1 MKHALRSLI
10 RTPSFTL
17 IAIVTLALGIGLNT
31 AMFSIINTL
40 ILQPVNFPNAEQLF
54 RLNRSTPQ
62 QQQGGHSAS
71 NALELRRETADFA
84 PMAIYR
90 VWGYTVAEPNHAP
103 ETLNAFRITP
113 DFFDVLGVQP
123 SVGRGFRP
131 EEENLGQNNVII
143 LSHRLWES
151 RYGSD
156 PSVIGRVVKVGGEP
170 TEIIGVMPQKLES
183 SANPF
188 GFVQIYRPLGLSED
202 ERLNLTDTSFNLL
215 GRYHA
220 DVTPTQ
226 AATRFNALAARLAQD
241 RPKENAGAGLHAVS
255 LQSMRMG
262 ETGRQ
267 ITVILL
273 SLSGFVL
280 LIACANL
287 ANLLLAR
294 AVARA
299 REYAIRGALGASRL
313 QLIRPLAL
321 ECTLL
326 AVLGGAAGMFVS
338 SWTTRWMVRQF
349 SRDGGPAFE
358 FATDWRVITFAAV
371 ASLATALFFGIAPAW
386 LISRIRVNDTLK
398 SGTRGST
405 GDRSHHRFRQLLIVG
420 QFALAL
426 ILLAGAAFFVRGI
439 DRLLHQHSGWNP
451 APLVSGKVS
460 LPSTK
465 TSDPDGMIKFY
476 EQVQERLGAIP
487 GVKRVAV
494 SLDIPMFGFTGPRGY
509 IIDGREPPAAG
520 LEPTAFTNAITPNY
534 LDAVGTRLLQG
545 RTISATDT
553 RLSPPVV
560 VINETMA
567 RALFPAGDAIGHR
580 LGVAGAPAP
589 GWAEIVGIVEDVKF
603 INLGRSP
610 TEFQL
615 YKPLTQ
621 ETWGYVAFT
630 VQAEP
635 GAAPATLVEPFRQA
649 IAELDPELPMLGLAT
664 VPTSIERNMADL
676 NVVNQLLV
684 GFAALGLFLA
694 ALGIYGVIT
703 RLVVQRTNE
712 IGVRMALGAQMSD
725 VVRLIL
731 GSGLRMIVLGAALGL
746 VGAIGLARFLATA
759 MPAIATD
766 SAIAIAGTTVG
777 LIVVAFFA
785 CWLPARGATK
795 VDPMTALRSE

>member
-1 MKHALRSLI
+1 ML
-10 RTPSFTL
+10 
-17 IAIVTLALGIGLNT
+17 V
-31 AMFSIINTL
+31 
-40 ILQPVNFPNAEQLF
+40 
-54 RLNRSTPQ
+54 
-62 QQQGGHSAS
+62 S
-71 NALELRRETADFA
+71 N
-84 PMAIYR
+84 
-90 VWGYTVAEPNHAP
+90 
-103 ETLNAFRITP
+103 
-113 DFFDVLGVQP
+113 
-123 SVGRGFRP
+123 
-131 EEENLGQNNVII
+131 
-143 LSHRLWES
+143 
-151 RYGSD
+151 
-156 PSVIGRVVKVGGEP
+156 
-170 TEIIGVMPQKLES
+170 
-183 SANPF
+183 
-188 GFVQIYRPLGLSED
+188 
-202 ERLNLTDTSFNLL
+202 
-215 GRYHA
+215 
-220 DVTPTQ
+220 
-226 AATRFNALAARLAQD
+226 
-241 RPKENAGAGLHAVS
+241 
-255 LQSMRMG
+255 
-262 ETGRQ
+262 
-267 ITVILL
+267 
-273 SLSGFVL
+273 
-280 LIACANL
+280 
-287 ANLLLAR
+287 
-294 AVARA
+294 
-299 REYAIRGALGASRL
+299 
-313 QLIRPLAL
+313 
-321 ECTLL
+321 
-326 AVLGGAAGMFVS
+326 
-338 SWTTRWMVRQF
+338 WTTSWMARQF
-349 SRDGGPAFE
+349 SRGGGPAFE
-358 FATDWRVITFAAV
+358 FVTDWRVIAFAGF

-426 ILLAGAAFFVRGI
+426 VLLAGAAFFVRGI

-465 TSDPDGMIKFY
+465 TGDPDGMMKFY
-476 EQVQERLGAIP
+476 ELVQERLGAIP

-494 SLDIPMFGFTGPRGY
+494 SLDIPMFGFTSPRGY
-509 IIDGREPPAAG
+509 IVEGREPPAAG
-520 LEPTAFTNAITPNY
+520 LEPTAFTNAIMPNY
-534 LDAVGTRLLQG
+534 LDTVGTKLLQG
-545 RTISATDT
+545 RTIAATDT

-567 RALFPAGDAIGHR
+567 RTLFPAGDAIGHR
-580 LGVAGAPAP
+580 LGVAGAPTP

-630 VQAEP
+630 VQAEA
-635 GAAPATLVEPFRQA
+635 GAAAATLVEPFRQT

-664 VPTSIERNMADL
+664 VPTSIERNMSDL
-676 NVVNQLLV
+676 DVVNQLLV

-731 GSGLRMIVLGAALGL
+731 GSGLRMIALGATLGL
-746 VGAIGLARFLATA
+746 LGAIGLARFLATA

-766 SAIAIAGTTVG
+766 SATAIAGTSVG
-777 LIVVAFFA
+777 LIVVAFVA